1 MIHRKGDVFT
11 TEAAYIGHG
20 VNLQGLMG
28 RGIAKTIRETYEDSY
43 NEYKNACQSGDL
55 SLGSVLITDE
65 GERRIVHLATQTFPG
80 PDARYDAVFDATIE
94 AAQIIT
100 NECLKY
106 DRSPVLAIPQIG
118 CGIGGLSWEKVE
130 TLLKAVEILVPGF
143 QFEVWKL

>member
-1 MIHRKGDVFT
+1 MIHRRGDVFT

-28 RGIAKTIRETYEDSY
+28 RGIAKTIRENYENSY
-43 NEYKNACQSGDL
+43 HEYKNACLSGNL
-55 SLGSVLITDE
+55 TLGSVLITEEE
-65 GERRIVHLATQTFPG
+65 GRKIVHLATQTFPG
-80 PDARYDAVFDATIE
+80 PDARYDAVFDAAIE

-100 NECLKY
+100 NECLEF
-106 DRSPVLAIPQIG
+106 DRSPVLAVPQIG

-130 TLLKAVEILVPGF
+130 TLLSAVEILVPGF